1 MSQRPNVPH
10 SSSIAFGLHSHLL
23 IFFESA
29 AMGVKGFVEGGIA
42 SIVAGCSTH
51 PLDLI
56 KVRMQ
61 LQGESH
67 VPNPAVQTLR
77 PALAFQTTTTTTS
90 SAIHMPPPPARV
102 GPVATGIKIFRTE
115 GVAALFSGVSAT
127 VLRQTLYSTTRM
139 GLYDILKQ
147 KWTDKETKTM
157 PLSRKITAGLIAG
170 GIGAAVGNPADV
182 AMVRMQ
188 ADGRLPVSQRRNY
201 TSVVDAITRMTKQEG
216 VTSLWRG
223 SSLTVNRA
231 MLVTASQL
239 ASYDQ
244 IKEMILENGLMKD
257 GLGTHVAASFSAGFV
272 AAVASNPVDV
282 IKTRVMNMKV
292 EAGQKPPYAGALDCA
307 IKTVKAEGPMALYK
321 GFIPT
326 ISRQGPF
333 TVVLFVT
340 LEQVR
345 KLLKDF

>member
-1 MSQRPNVPH
+1 
-10 SSSIAFGLHSHLL
+10 
-23 IFFESA
+23 
-29 AMGVKGFVEGGIA
+29 MGVKGFVEGGIA
-42 SIVAGCSTH
+42 SVIAGCSTH

-61 LQGESH
+61 LQGENL
-67 VPNPAVQTLR
+67 PNAQQIHNLR
-77 PALAFQTTTTTTS
+77 PAFAYNSS
-90 SAIHMPPPPARV
+90 SAAVLHHPPPPRV
-102 GPVATGIKIFRTE
+102 GPISVGMRIVQSE

-139 GLYDILKQ
+139 GLYDVLKQ
-147 KWTDKETKTM
+147 KWTNKENNTM
-157 PLSRKITAGLIAG
+157 PLTRKIAAGLIAG
-170 GIGAAVGNPADV
+170 GIGAAVGNPAEV

-188 ADGRLPVSQRRNY
+188 GDGRLPPAQRRNY
-201 TSVVDAITRMTKQEG
+201 KGVVDAISRMSKQEG

-231 MLVTASQL
+231 MIVTASQL

-244 IKEMILENGLMKD
+244 MKEAILDNGVMSD
-257 GLGTHVAASFSAGFV
+257 GLGTHVTASFAAGFV
-272 AAVASNPVDV
+272 AAVASNPVDPG
-282 IKTRVMNMKV
+282 N
-292 EAGQKPPYAGALDCA
+292 APPYKGAIDCA
-307 IKTVKAEGPMALYK
+307 LKTVRAEGLMALYK

-326 ISRQGPF
+326 VSRQGPF

-345 KLLKDF
+345 KLLKDFQF

>member
-1 MSQRPNVPH
+1 
-10 SSSIAFGLHSHLL
+10 
-23 IFFESA
+23 
-29 AMGVKGFVEGGIA
+29 MGIKGFVEGGIA
-42 SIVAGCSTH
+42 SIVAGCTTH
-51 PLDLI
+51 PLDLL

-61 LQGESH
+61 LQGESNTA
-67 VPNPAVQTLR
+67 VSAPAVQQVR
-77 PALAFQTTTTTTS
+77 PALAFHAGTQKIS
-90 SAIHMPPPPARV
+90 IHAAAPVPKPHPPPPRV
-102 GPVATGIKIFRTE
+102 GLVAVGVKIVQQE

-139 GLYDILKQ
+139 GLYDMMKQ
-147 KWTDKETKTM
+147 KWTDPHSGKM
-157 PLSRKITAGLIAG
+157 PLERKIAAGMIAG

-188 ADGRLPVSQRRNY
+188 ADGRLPTAQRRNY
-201 TSVVDAITRMTKQEG
+201 KSVVDAIVRMCKDEG

-244 IKEMILENGLMKD
+244 FKETILERGWLKD
-257 GLGTHVAASFSAGFV
+257 GLGTHVTASFAAGFV

-282 IKTRVMNMKV
+282 LKTRMMNMKV
-292 EAGQKPPYAGALDCA
+292 APGESLPYSGALDCA
-307 IKTVKAEGPMALYK
+307 VKTVASEGPMALYK
-321 GFIPT
+321 GFVPT

-333 TVVLFVT
+333 TIVLFVT

-345 KLLKDF
+345 KMLKDY

>member
-1 MSQRPNVPH
+1 M
-10 SSSIAFGLHSHLL
+10 A
-23 IFFESA
+23 
-29 AMGVKGFVEGGIA
+29 VKGFVEGGIA
-42 SIVAGCSTH
+42 SIIAGCSTH

-61 LQGESH
+61 LQGES
-67 VPNPAVQTLR
+67 ASSTIR
-77 PALAFQTTTTTTS
+77 PGS
-90 SAIHMPPPPARV
+90 GSIPKV
-102 GPVATGIKIFRTE
+102 GPISV
-115 GVAALFSGVSAT
+115 GVQIVKTNGFPGLFSGVSAT
-127 VLRQTLYSTTRM
+127 MLRQTLYSTTRM
-139 GLYDILKQ
+139 GIYDILKT
-147 KWTDKETKTM
+147 KWTDPKSGNM
-157 PLSRKITAGLIAG
+157 PLLSKITAGLIAG

-188 ADGRLPVSQRRNY
+188 ADGRLPEAQRRNY
-201 TSVVDAITRMTKQEG
+201 KSVIDAIQRMSKQEG

-231 MLVTASQL
+231 MIVTASQL
-239 ASYDQ
+239 ATYDQ
-244 IKEMILENGLMKD
+244 IKESILSNNVMKD
-257 GLGTHVAASFSAGFV
+257 GLGTHVTSSFAAGFV
-272 AAVASNPVDV
+272 ASVASNPVDV

-292 EAGQKPPYAGALDCA
+292 EAGKPPPYAGAIDCA
-307 IKTVKAEGPMALYK
+307 MKTIRAEGPMALYK

-345 KLLKDF
+345 KLLKTFEF

>member
-1 MSQRPNVPH
+1 
-10 SSSIAFGLHSHLL
+10 
-23 IFFESA
+23 
-29 AMGVKGFVEGGIA
+29 MGVKGFVEGGIA
-42 SIVAGCSTH
+42 SIIAGCSTH

-61 LQGESH
+61 LQGEASASAS
-67 VPNPAVQTLR
+67 VQTTQTLR
-77 PALAFQTTTTTTS
+77 PALAFHPPNNTTN
-90 SAIHMPPPPARV
+90 AHVPVAPRV
-102 GPVATGIKIFRTE
+102 GPVAVGVRIVQQE
-115 GVAALFSGVSAT
+115 GVAALFSGISAT

-139 GLYDILKQ
+139 GLYDMLKK
-147 KWTDKETKTM
+147 KWTDPNTKNM
-157 PLSRKITAGLIAG
+157 PLGKKIVAGLIAG

-188 ADGRLPVSQRRNY
+188 ADGRLPAAQRRNY
-201 TSVVDAITRMTKQEG
+201 KSVVDAITQMSKNEG

-239 ASYDQ
+239 ASYDEF
-244 IKEMILENGLMKD
+244 KEMILGKGLMKD
-257 GLGTHVAASFSAGFV
+257 GLGIHVTASFAAGFV
-272 AAVASNPVDV
+272 AGVVTNPVDV

-292 EAGQKPPYAGALDCA
+292 EPGAAPPYNGALDCA
-307 IKTVKAEGPMALYK
+307 MKTIKAEGPMALYK

-333 TVVLFVT
+333 TIVLFVT

>member
-1 MSQRPNVPH
+1 M
-10 SSSIAFGLHSHLL
+10 GL
-23 IFFESA
+23 
-29 AMGVKGFVEGGIA
+29 KGFIEGGIA
-42 SIVAGCSTH
+42 SIVAGVSTH
-51 PLDLI
+51 PLDLL

-61 LQGESH
+61 LQGEAQATHS
-67 VPNPAVQTLR
+67 LR
-77 PALAFQTTTTTTS
+77 PALAFQTGS
-90 SAIHMPPPPARV
+90 HGAFHAPPHPHAPPRV
-102 GPVATGIKIFRTE
+102 GLVSVGMRIVQQD

-139 GLYDILKQ
+139 GLYDMLKK
-147 KWTDKETKTM
+147 KWSDPTTGNM
-157 PLSRKITAGLIAG
+157 PLVQKIAAGLIAG

-188 ADGRLPVSQRRNY
+188 ADGRLPLAQRRNY
-201 TSVVDAITRMTKQEG
+201 KSVIDAISQMAKNEG

-244 IKEMILENGLMKD
+244 IKETILERGLMKD
-257 GLGTHVAASFSAGFV
+257 GLGTHVTASFAAGFV
-272 AAVASNPVDV
+272 AAVVSNPVDV

-292 EAGQKPPYAGALDCA
+292 EPGMAPAYSGAVDCVV
-307 IKTVKAEGPMALYK
+307 KTVRSEGPMALYK

>member
-1 MSQRPNVPH
+1 
-10 SSSIAFGLHSHLL
+10 
-23 IFFESA
+23 
-29 AMGVKGFVEGGIA
+29 MGVKGFVEGGIA
-42 SIVAGCSTH
+42 SIIAGCSTH

-61 LQGESH
+61 LQGETH
-67 VPNPAVQTLR
+67 APTPAVQSLR
-77 PALAFQTTTTTTS
+77 PALAFPNHSTS
-90 SAIHMPPPPARV
+90 VRIPPPAARV
-102 GPVATGIKIFRTE
+102 GPVAIGVKIVQQE

-147 KWTDKETKTM
+147 KWTDPNSGNM
-157 PLSRKITAGLIAG
+157 PLTRKITAGLIAG
-170 GIGAAVGNPADV
+170 AIGAAVGNPADV

-188 ADGRLPVSQRRNY
+188 ADGRLPPAQRRNY
-201 TSVVDAITRMTKQEG
+201 QSVIDAITRMAKQEG
-216 VTSLWRG
+216 VGSLWRG
-223 SSLTVNRA
+223 SSMTVNRA

-244 IKEMILENGLMKD
+244 IKETILEKKVMKD
-257 GLGTHVAASFSAGFV
+257 GLGTHVTASFSAGFV

-292 EAGQKPPYAGALDCA
+292 EAGKAPPYAGALDCA
-307 IKTVKAEGPMALYK
+307 VKTVRSEGPFALYK

>member
-1 MSQRPNVPH
+1 M
-10 SSSIAFGLHSHLL
+10 GL
-23 IFFESA
+23 
-29 AMGVKGFVEGGIA
+29 KGFVEGGIA

-61 LQGESH
+61 LQGEAMAA
-67 VPNPAVQTLR
+67 PQPAPVLR
-77 PALAFQTTTTTTS
+77 PALAFQYPHIGGAAAAVAPTMN
-90 SAIHMPPPPARV
+90 IPLPPPPKV
-102 GPVATGIKIFRTE
+102 GPVSVGLRIIKTE
-115 GVAALFSGVSAT
+115 GMPALFSGVSAT

-139 GLYDILKQ
+139 GLYEILKNG
-147 KWTDKETKTM
+147 WTDPETKTIS
-157 PLSRKITAGLIAG
+157 LAKKVAAGLIAG

-188 ADGRLPVSQRRNY
+188 ADGRLPAAQRRNY
-201 TSVVDAITRMTKQEG
+201 KSVVDAIGQMRKQEG
-216 VTSLWRG
+216 LKSLWRG

-231 MLVTASQL
+231 MIVTASQL

-244 IKEMILENGLMKD
+244 IKETILERGVLKD
-257 GLGTHVAASFSAGFV
+257 GLGTHVTASFAAGFV
-272 AAVASNPVDV
+272 ASVASNPVDV
-282 IKTRVMNMKV
+282 IKTRVMNMKPGSDG
-292 EAGQKPPYAGALDCA
+292 EMPYRGALDCA
-307 IKTVKAEGPMALYK
+307 MKTVRAEGPFALYK

>member
-1 MSQRPNVPH
+1 
-10 SSSIAFGLHSHLL
+10 
-23 IFFESA
+23 
-29 AMGVKGFVEGGIA
+29 MGVKGFAEGGIA
-42 SIVAGCSTH
+42 SIIAGCSTH

-61 LQGESH
+61 LQGESSAA
-67 VPNPAVQTLR
+67 PA
-77 PALAFQTTTTTTS
+77 
-90 SAIHMPPPPARV
+90 PPSV
-102 GPVATGIKIFRTE
+102 GPVAVGMNILRSE

-139 GLYDILKQ
+139 GLYDVLKT
-147 KWTDKETKTM
+147 KWTNPQTGNM
-157 PLSRKITAGLIAG
+157 PLVSKITAGLIAG

-188 ADGRLPVSQRRNY
+188 ADGRLPLAQRRNY
-201 TSVVDAITRMTKQEG
+201 SSVVDAIGRMSKQEG
-216 VTSLWRG
+216 VCSLWRG

-231 MLVTASQL
+231 MIVTASQL

-244 IKEMILENGLMKD
+244 IKEYILEKGVMAD
-257 GLGTHVAASFSAGFV
+257 GLGTHVTASFAAGFV
-272 AAVASNPVDV
+272 ASVASNPVDV
-282 IKTRVMNMKV
+282 IKTRVMNMTV
-292 EAGQKPPYAGALDCA
+292 EAGKAAPYSGALDCA

>member
-1 MSQRPNVPH
+1 
-10 SSSIAFGLHSHLL
+10 
-23 IFFESA
+23 
-29 AMGVKGFVEGGIA
+29 MGVKGFVEGGIA
-42 SIVAGCSTH
+42 SIIAGCSTH

-61 LQGESH
+61 LQGENNL
-67 VPNPAVQTLR
+67 PKPVQNLR
-77 PALAFQTTTTTTS
+77 PALAFQTGSTLHV
-90 SAIHMPPPPARV
+90 AAAVPPPRV
-102 GPVATGIKIFRTE
+102 GPISVGVRLVQQE
-115 GVAALFSGVSAT
+115 GLAALFSGVSAT

-139 GLYDILKQ
+139 GLYDVLKT
-147 KWTDKETKTM
+147 KWTDSVTGTM
-157 PLSRKITAGLIAG
+157 PLGKKIEAGLIAG

-188 ADGRLPVSQRRNY
+188 ADGRLPPAQRRNY
-201 TSVVDAITRMTKQEG
+201 KSVVDAITRMAKQEG

-244 IKEMILENGLMKD
+244 FKEMILENGVMRD
-257 GLGTHVAASFSAGFV
+257 GLGTHVTASFAAGFV

-282 IKTRVMNMKV
+282 IKTRVMNMRV
-292 EAGQKPPYAGALDCA
+292 EPGATPPYAGALDCA
-307 IKTVKAEGPMALYK
+307 LKTVRAEGPMALYK

>member
-1 MSQRPNVPH
+1 
-10 SSSIAFGLHSHLL
+10 
-23 IFFESA
+23 
-29 AMGVKGFVEGGIA
+29 MGVKGFVEGGIA
-42 SIVAGCSTH
+42 SIIAGCSTH

-61 LQGESH
+61 LQGENH
-67 VPNPAVQTLR
+67 VPNTNPNHLHHHNLR
-77 PALAFQTTTTTTS
+77 PAFAFNSTTIAAPGAQLHIPS
-90 SAIHMPPPPARV
+90 PPPPKTGPISV
-102 GPVATGIKIFRTE
+102 GVKIFQTE
-115 GVAALFSGVSAT
+115 GVPALFSGVSAT

-139 GLYDILKQ
+139 GLYEVFKQ
-147 KWTDKETKTM
+147 KWSDPNSGTL
-157 PLSRKITAGLIAG
+157 PLGRKIAAGLIAG
-170 GIGAAVGNPADV
+170 GIGAAVGNPADL

-188 ADGRLPVSQRRNY
+188 ADGRLPASQRRNY
-201 TSVVDAITRMTKQEG
+201 KSVVDAISQMAKQEG

-231 MLVTASQL
+231 MIVTASQL

-244 IKEMILENGLMKD
+244 FKETILGKGLMKD
-257 GLGTHVAASFSAGFV
+257 GLGTHVTASFAAGFV
-272 AAVASNPVDV
+272 ASVASNPVDV
-282 IKTRVMNMKV
+282 IKTRVMNMRV
-292 EAGQKPPYAGALDCA
+292 EPGMAAPYSGALDCA
-307 IKTVKAEGPMALYK
+307 LKTVRAEGPMALYK

-345 KLLKDF
+345 KVLKDF

>member
-1 MSQRPNVPH
+1 
-10 SSSIAFGLHSHLL
+10 
-23 IFFESA
+23 
-29 AMGVKGFVEGGIA
+29 MGVKGFLEGGIA
-42 SIVAGCSTH
+42 SIIAGCSTH

-56 KVRMQ
+56 K
-61 LQGESH
+61 
-67 VPNPAVQTLR
+67 
-77 PALAFQTTTTTTS
+77 
-90 SAIHMPPPPARV
+90 
-102 GPVATGIKIFRTE
+102 
-115 GVAALFSGVSAT
+115 GVSAT

-139 GLYDILKQ
+139 GLYDVLKT
-147 KWTDKETKTM
+147 KWTNPDTGNM
-157 PLSRKITAGLIAG
+157 PLLRKITAGLIAG

-188 ADGRLPVSQRRNY
+188 ADGRLPLAQRRNY
-201 TSVVDAITRMTKQEG
+201 SSVVDAIGRMSKQEG
-216 VTSLWRG
+216 VGSLWRG

-231 MLVTASQL
+231 MIVTASQL

-244 IKEMILENGLMKD
+244 IKESILEKGVMAD
-257 GLGTHVAASFSAGFV
+257 GLGTHVTASFAAGFV
-272 AAVASNPVDV
+272 ASVASNPVDV
-282 IKTRVMNMKV
+282 IKTRVMNMTV
-292 EAGQKPPYAGALDCA
+292 EAGKAAPYSGALDCA

>member
-1 MSQRPNVPH
+1 
-10 SSSIAFGLHSHLL
+10 
-23 IFFESA
+23 
-29 AMGVKGFVEGGIA
+29 MGVKGFVEGGIA

-61 LQGESH
+61 LQGEPQA
-67 VPNPAVQTLR
+67 VNPAVQNLR
-77 PALAFQTTTTTTS
+77 PALAFQTNSASVAQS
-90 SAIHMPPPPARV
+90 SAIHVPKSVRV
-102 GPVATGIKIFRTE
+102 GPIATGVKIFKTE

-139 GLYDILKQ
+139 GLYDILKT
-147 KWTDKETKTM
+147 KWTDPETKNM
-157 PLSRKITAGLIAG
+157 PLGRKITAGLIAG

-188 ADGRLPVSQRRNY
+188 ADGRLPIAQRRNY
-201 TSVVDAITRMTKQEG
+201 TSVIDAVARMSKQEG

-244 IKEMILENGLMKD
+244 FKEMILEKGVMKD
-257 GLGTHVAASFSAGFV
+257 GLGTHVVASFSAGFV

-292 EAGQKPPYAGALDCA
+292 EAGEKPPYAGAIDCA
-307 IKTVKAEGPMALYK
+307 VKTIRAEGPMALYK

-345 KLLKDF
+345 KLMKDY

>member
-1 MSQRPNVPH
+1 M
-10 SSSIAFGLHSHLL
+10 GL
-23 IFFESA
+23 
-29 AMGVKGFVEGGIA
+29 KGFVEGGIA

-61 LQGESH
+61 LQGEAN
-67 VPNPAVQTLR
+67 VPNPAAQALR
-77 PALAFQTTTTTTS
+77 PALAFHPAAGHVS
-90 SAIHMPPPPARV
+90 HHIHVPPPSLPPPPARMGPIAV
-102 GPVATGIKIFRTE
+102 GVKIVQQE

-139 GLYDILKQ
+139 GLYDVLKQ
-147 KWTDKETKTM
+147 KWTDPHSNKM
-157 PLSRKITAGLIAG
+157 PLERKIVAGLVAG
-170 GIGAAVGNPADV
+170 AVGAAVGNPADV

-188 ADGRLPVSQRRNY
+188 ADGRLPVAQRRNY
-201 TSVVDAITRMTKQEG
+201 KSVVDAIGQMAKNEG
-216 VTSLWRG
+216 VASLWRG

-244 IKEMILENGLMKD
+244 IKESILERGLMKD
-257 GLGTHVAASFSAGFV
+257 GLGTHVTASFAAGFV

-292 EAGQKPPYAGALDCA
+292 EPGMAPPYKGALDCA
-307 IKTVKAEGPMALYK
+307 LKTIKAEGPLALYK

-345 KLLKDF
+345 KLFKEF

>member
-1 MSQRPNVPH
+1 
-10 SSSIAFGLHSHLL
+10 
-23 IFFESA
+23 
-29 AMGVKGFVEGGIA
+29 MGVKGFIEGGIA

-61 LQGESH
+61 LQGENQP
-67 VPNPAVQTLR
+67 VRA
-77 PALAFQTTTTTTS
+77 A
-90 SAIHMPPPPARV
+90 SAPGGSINVSGPPRV
-102 GPVATGIKIFRTE
+102 GPIGVGMQIIKQDGAR
-115 GVAALFSGVSAT
+115 ALFSGVSAT

-139 GLYDILKQ
+139 GLYDMMKK
-147 KWTDKETKTM
+147 KWTDPETGNMRLWK
-157 PLSRKITAGLIAG
+157 KIGAGLIAG

-188 ADGRLPVSQRRNY
+188 ADGRLPAAQRRNY
-201 TSVVDAITRMTKQEG
+201 QSVVDAISQMAKNEG
-216 VTSLWRG
+216 VGSLWRG

-244 IKEMILENGLMKD
+244 IKETILEKGVMKD
-257 GLGTHVAASFSAGFV
+257 GLGTHVTASFAAGFV
-272 AAVASNPVDV
+272 ASVVTNPIDV
-282 IKTRVMNMKV
+282 IKTRVMNMRV
-292 EAGQKPPYAGALDCA
+292 EPGKAPPYTGATDCA
-307 IKTVKAEGPMALYK
+307 LQTIRSEGPMALYK

>member
-1 MSQRPNVPH
+1 MT
-10 SSSIAFGLHSHLL
+10 L
-23 IFFESA
+23 
-29 AMGVKGFVEGGIA
+29 KGFVEGGIA

-51 PLDLI
+51 PLDLL

-61 LQGESH
+61 LQGESQAPKLN
-67 VPNPAVQTLR
+67 PNAAVQTLR
-77 PALAFQTTTTTTS
+77 PALAFQSTS
-90 SAIHMPPPPARV
+90 IAAPRSVNVPPPPPPVAPPRV
-102 GPVATGIKIFRTE
+102 GLISVGVRIVQQE
-115 GVAALFSGVSAT
+115 GAAALFSGVSAT
-127 VLRQTLYSTTRM
+127 ILRQTLYSTTRM
-139 GLYDILKQ
+139 GLYDAIKQ
-147 KWTDKETKTM
+147 KWTDPVSGNM
-157 PLSRKITAGLIAG
+157 PLTRKITAGLIAG
-170 GIGAAVGNPADV
+170 AVGAAVGNPADV

-188 ADGRLPVSQRRNY
+188 ADGRLPVAQRRNY
-201 TSVVDAITRMTKQEG
+201 KSVIDAISRMAKQEG
-216 VTSLWRG
+216 IGSLWRG

-244 IKEMILENGLMKD
+244 IKETILEKGIMKD
-257 GLGTHVAASFSAGFV
+257 GLGTHVAASFAAGFV

-292 EAGQKPPYAGALDCA
+292 EPGQAPPYAGALDCA
-307 IKTVKAEGPMALYK
+307 LKTVRAEGPMALYK
-321 GFIPT
+321 GFVPT

>member
-1 MSQRPNVPH
+1 M
-10 SSSIAFGLHSHLL
+10 GL
-23 IFFESA
+23 
-29 AMGVKGFVEGGIA
+29 KGFVEGGIA
-42 SIVAGCSTH
+42 SIVAGASTH

-67 VPNPAVQTLR
+67 VPNPSVQVYR
-77 PALAFQTTTTTTS
+77 PALAMNSTAGNVSISQVVS
-90 SAIHMPPPPARV
+90 QPRV
-102 GPVATGIKIFRTE
+102 GPISMGARIIQSE

-127 VLRQTLYSTTRM
+127 ILRQTLYSTTRM
-139 GLYDILKQ
+139 GLYDILKN
-147 KWTDKETKTM
+147 KWTDKESRNL
-157 PLSRKITAGLIAG
+157 PLASKIGAGLIAG
-170 GIGAAVGNPADV
+170 GVGAAVGNPADV

-188 ADGRLPVSQRRNY
+188 ADGRLPIDQRRNY
-201 TSVVDAITRMTKQEG
+201 KSVIDALGQMTKQEG
-216 VTSLWRG
+216 VGSLWRG
-223 SSLTVNRA
+223 SALTVNRA
-231 MLVTASQL
+231 MIVTASQL
-239 ASYDQ
+239 ATYDQ
-244 IKEMILENGLMKD
+244 IKEMILEKGVMSD
-257 GLGTHVAASFSAGFV
+257 GIGTHVTASFAAGFV
-272 AAVASNPVDV
+272 ASVASNPIDV

-292 EAGQKPPYAGALDCA
+292 APGAVPPYSGALDCA
-307 IKTVKAEGPMALYK
+307 LKTVRAEGPMALYK

>member
-1 MSQRPNVPH
+1 
-10 SSSIAFGLHSHLL
+10 
-23 IFFESA
+23 
-29 AMGVKGFVEGGIA
+29 MGAKGFVEGGIA

-61 LQGESH
+61 LQGESAPAP
-67 VPNPAVQTLR
+67 VSNPNLR
-77 PALAFQTTTTTTS
+77 PAFAYNGGGVTTVEMP
-90 SAIHMPPPPARV
+90 HPPPPVVRS
-102 GPVATGIKIFRTE
+102 GPVSVGVKIFQTE
-115 GVAALFSGVSAT
+115 GVAALFSGISAT

-139 GLYDILKQ
+139 GLYEIFRE
-147 KWTDKETKTM
+147 KWTDQNTGTFS
-157 PLSRKITAGLIAG
+157 LTRKITAGLLAG

-188 ADGRLPVSQRRNY
+188 ADGRLPLAQRRNY
-201 TSVVDAITRMTKQEG
+201 KGVVDAISTMVKQEG

-231 MLVTASQL
+231 MIVTASQL

-244 IKEMILENGLMKD
+244 IKETIIKQGVMAD
-257 GLGTHVAASFSAGFV
+257 GLGTHVTASFAAGFV
-272 AAVASNPVDV
+272 ASVASNPVDV

-292 EAGQKPPYAGALDCA
+292 EEGVAPPYKGAVDCA
-307 IKTVKAEGPMALYK
+307 LKTVKAEGPMALYK

-345 KLLKDF
+345 KVLKDF

>member
-1 MSQRPNVPH
+1 
-10 SSSIAFGLHSHLL
+10 
-23 IFFESA
+23 
-29 AMGVKGFVEGGIA
+29 MGFKGFFEGGIA

-61 LQGESH
+61 LQGEA
-67 VPNPAVQTLR
+67 PAPAFQTLR
-77 PALAFQTTTTTTS
+77 PALAFHTTAAHVHPHIS
-90 SAIHMPPPPARV
+90 LPPPPPRL
-102 GPVATGIKIFRTE
+102 GPVAVGLRIIQQD

-147 KWTDKETKTM
+147 KWTDPNSNNM
-157 PLSRKITAGLIAG
+157 PLMRKITAGLIAG

-188 ADGRLPVSQRRNY
+188 ADGRLPLAQRRNY
-201 TSVVDAITRMTKQEG
+201 KSVVDAISQMAKSEG
-216 VTSLWRG
+216 VASLWRG

-244 IKEMILENGLMKD
+244 FKEIILEKHLMQD
-257 GLGTHVAASFSAGFV
+257 GLGTHVTASFAAGFV

-292 EAGQKPPYAGALDCA
+292 EAGMVPPYSGAMDCA
-307 IKTVKAEGPMALYK
+307 MKTIKAEGPMSLYK

-340 LEQVR
+340 LEQPWSSIVINGT
-345 KLLKDF
+345 FS

>member
-1 MSQRPNVPH
+1 M
-10 SSSIAFGLHSHLL
+10 
-23 IFFESA
+23 
-29 AMGVKGFVEGGIA
+29 
-42 SIVAGCSTH
+42 
-51 PLDLI
+51 
-56 KVRMQ
+56 
-61 LQGESH
+61 
-67 VPNPAVQTLR
+67 
-77 PALAFQTTTTTTS
+77 
-90 SAIHMPPPPARV
+90 
-102 GPVATGIKIFRTE
+102 
-115 GVAALFSGVSAT
+115 FSGVSAT

-139 GLYDILKQ
+139 GLYEILKT
-147 KWTDKETKTM
+147 KWTDPQTGSLT
-157 PLSRKITAGLIAG
+157 LGRKIAAGLVAG

-188 ADGRLPVSQRRNY
+188 ADGRLPPSQRRNY
-201 TSVVDAITRMTKQEG
+201 KSVVEAIQRMVKDEG
-216 VTSLWRG
+216 ITSLWRG

-244 IKEMILENGLMKD
+244 IKESIIDRGVMKD
-257 GLGTHVAASFSAGFV
+257 GLGTHVTASFAAGFV
-272 AAVASNPVDV
+272 AAVVSNPVDV

-292 EAGQKPPYAGALDCA
+292 ASGETAPYNGALDCA
-307 IKTVKAEGPMALYK
+307 LKTVRSEGIMALYK

>member
-1 MSQRPNVPH
+1 
-10 SSSIAFGLHSHLL
+10 
-23 IFFESA
+23 
-29 AMGVKGFVEGGIA
+29 MGVKGFVEGGIA
-42 SIVAGCSTH
+42 SVIAGCSTH

-61 LQGESH
+61 LQGESQ
-67 VPNPAVQTLR
+67 PSNIK
-77 PALAFQTTTTTTS
+77 PALAFHPG
-90 SAIHMPPPPARV
+90 SAHAPPHPPPPKAGPIAV
-102 GPVATGIKIFRTE
+102 GVKLVQQE
-115 GVAALFSGVSAT
+115 GVAGLFSGVSAT
-127 VLRQTLYSTTRM
+127 ILRQLLYSTTRM
-139 GLYDILKQ
+139 GLYEILKK
-147 KWTDKETKTM
+147 KWSQPNSTGGTTI
-157 PLSRKITAGLIAG
+157 PLTRKIAAGLLAG

-188 ADGRLPVSQRRNY
+188 ADGRLPPAQRRNY
-201 TSVVDAITRMTKQEG
+201 KSVVDAITRMSKDEG

-244 IKEMILENGLMKD
+244 FKEMILEKGLMRD
-257 GLGTHVAASFSAGFV
+257 GLGTHVTASFAAGFV

-292 EAGQKPPYAGALDCA
+292 EPGAAPPYSGPLDCA
-307 IKTVKAEGPMALYK
+307 LKTVRAEGPMALYK

>member
-1 MSQRPNVPH
+1 
-10 SSSIAFGLHSHLL
+10 
-23 IFFESA
+23 
-29 AMGVKGFVEGGIA
+29 MGVKGFAEGGIA
-42 SIVAGCSTH
+42 SIIAGCSTH

-61 LQGESH
+61 LQGES
-67 VPNPAVQTLR
+67 
-77 PALAFQTTTTTTS
+77 S
-90 SAIHMPPPPARV
+90 ISAIHLRAPPSV
-102 GPVATGIKIFRTE
+102 GPVAVGMNILRSE

-139 GLYDILKQ
+139 GLYDVLKT
-147 KWTDKETKTM
+147 KWTNPQTGNM
-157 PLSRKITAGLIAG
+157 PLVSKITAGLIAG

-188 ADGRLPVSQRRNY
+188 ADGRLPLAQRRNY
-201 TSVVDAITRMTKQEG
+201 SSVVDAIGRMSKQEG
-216 VTSLWRG
+216 VCSLWRG

-231 MLVTASQL
+231 MIVTASQL

-244 IKEMILENGLMKD
+244 IKEYILEKGVMAD
-257 GLGTHVAASFSAGFV
+257 GLGTHVTASFAAGFV
-272 AAVASNPVDV
+272 ASVASNPVDV
-282 IKTRVMNMKV
+282 IKTRVMNMTV
-292 EAGQKPPYAGALDCA
+292 EAGKAAPYSGALDCA

>member
-1 MSQRPNVPH
+1 M
-10 SSSIAFGLHSHLL
+10 GL
-23 IFFESA
+23 
-29 AMGVKGFVEGGIA
+29 KGFVEGGIA

-61 LQGESH
+61 LQGENN
-67 VPNPAVQTLR
+67 VPNPNHHIHSLR
-77 PALAFQTTTTTTS
+77 PAFAFNSTAV
-90 SAIHMPPPPARV
+90 SAPSNLHIPVPPPPPPPKAGLISV
-102 GPVATGIKIFRTE
+102 GVKIFQTE
-115 GVAALFSGVSAT
+115 GVAALYSGVSAT
-127 VLRQTLYSTTRM
+127 ILRQTLYSTTRM
-139 GLYDILKQ
+139 GLYEVFKQ
-147 KWTDKETKTM
+147 KWTDPNSGTL
-157 PLSRKITAGLIAG
+157 PIGRKIAAGLLAG

-188 ADGRLPVSQRRNY
+188 ADGRLPASERRNY
-201 TSVVDAITRMTKQEG
+201 KSVVDAITRMARQEG

-231 MLVTASQL
+231 MIVTASQL

-244 IKEMILENGLMKD
+244 VKETILEKGLMKD
-257 GLGTHVAASFSAGFV
+257 GLGTHVTASFAAGFV

-292 EAGQKPPYAGALDCA
+292 EPGSAPPYNGALDCA
-307 IKTVKAEGPMALYK
+307 LKTIRAEGPMSLYK

-345 KLLKDF
+345 KLFKDF

>member
-1 MSQRPNVPH
+1 
-10 SSSIAFGLHSHLL
+10 
-23 IFFESA
+23 
-29 AMGVKGFVEGGIA
+29 MGIKGFVEGGIA
-42 SIVAGCSTH
+42 SVIAGSATH

-61 LQGESH
+61 LQGESQ
-67 VPNPAVQTLR
+67 PSNLR
-77 PALAFQTTTTTTS
+77 PALAFHPG
-90 SAIHMPPPPARV
+90 SAQAPPHPPPKV
-102 GPVATGIKIFRTE
+102 GPIAVGVKLVQQE
-115 GVAALFSGVSAT
+115 GVTGLFSGVSAT
-127 VLRQTLYSTTRM
+127 ILRQLLYSTTRM
-139 GLYDILKQ
+139 GLYELLKK
-147 KWTDKETKTM
+147 KWSQPNSAGLTTI
-157 PLSRKITAGLIAG
+157 PLTRKITAGLIAG
-170 GIGAAVGNPADV
+170 GIGAAVGNPADL

-188 ADGRLPVSQRRNY
+188 ADGRLPPAQRRNY
-201 TSVVDAITRMTKQEG
+201 KSVVDAITRMAKDEG

-244 IKEMILENGLMKD
+244 FKEMILENGVMHD

-292 EAGQKPPYAGALDCA
+292 EPGAAPPYSGALDCA
-307 IKTVKAEGPMALYK
+307 LKTVRAEGPMALYK

>member
-1 MSQRPNVPH
+1 
-10 SSSIAFGLHSHLL
+10 
-23 IFFESA
+23 
-29 AMGVKGFVEGGIA
+29 MGVKGFVEGGIA
-42 SIVAGCSTH
+42 SIIAGCSTH

-61 LQGESH
+61 LQGESLAA
-67 VPNPAVQTLR
+67 PNPVLR
-77 PALAFQTTTTTTS
+77 PAFAFNNGVTAAPRPS
-90 SAIHMPPPPARV
+90 V
-102 GPVATGIKIFRTE
+102 GPVAVGLNILRQE
-115 GVAALFSGVSAT
+115 GAAALFSGVSAT

-139 GLYDILKQ
+139 GLYDVLKT
-147 KWTDKETKTM
+147 KWTNPETGNM
-157 PLSRKITAGLIAG
+157 PLVRKITAGLIAG

-188 ADGRLPVSQRRNY
+188 ADGRLPAAARRNY
-201 TSVVDAITRMTKQEG
+201 TSVVDAIGSMARKEG
-216 VTSLWRG
+216 VGSLWRG

-231 MLVTASQL
+231 MIVTASQL

-244 IKEMILENGLMKD
+244 IKESILEKGVMGD
-257 GLGTHVAASFSAGFV
+257 GLGTHVTASFAAGFV
-272 AAVASNPVDV
+272 ASVASNPVDV
-282 IKTRVMNMKV
+282 IKTRVMNMSV
-292 EAGQKPPYAGALDCA
+292 EAGKAAPYSGALDCA
-307 IKTVKAEGPMALYK
+307 IKTVRAEGPMALYK

>member
-1 MSQRPNVPH
+1 M
-10 SSSIAFGLHSHLL
+10 GL
-23 IFFESA
+23 
-29 AMGVKGFVEGGIA
+29 KGFVEGGIA
-42 SIVAGCSTH
+42 SIIAGCSTH

-67 VPNPAVQTLR
+67 APNPALQTLR
-77 PALAFQTTTTTTS
+77 PALAFHHGATT
-90 SAIHMPPPPARV
+90 IHVPQRPLTVPPPRV
-102 GPVATGIKIFRTE
+102 GPISVGVRIVQQE

-147 KWTDKETKTM
+147 KWTDPNTKTM
-157 PLSRKITAGLIAG
+157 PLASKIAAGLIAG
-170 GIGAAVGNPADV
+170 AIGAAVGNPADV

-188 ADGRLPVSQRRNY
+188 ADGRLPPAQRRNY
-201 TSVVDAITRMTKQEG
+201 KSVVDAITRMAKQEG

-244 IKEMILENGLMKD
+244 FKETILQKGLMRD
-257 GLGTHVAASFSAGFV
+257 GLGTHVTASFAAGFV

-292 EAGQKPPYAGALDCA
+292 EPGKAPPYAGALDCA
-307 IKTVKAEGPMALYK
+307 IKTVKAEGPLALYK

-333 TVVLFVT
+333 TIVLFVT

-345 KLLKDF
+345 KVFKEF

>member
-1 MSQRPNVPH
+1 
-10 SSSIAFGLHSHLL
+10 
-23 IFFESA
+23 
-29 AMGVKGFVEGGIA
+29 MGVKGFAEGGIA

-61 LQGESH
+61 LQGENAAIS
-67 VPNPAVQTLR
+67 VPTHQHLQSLR
-77 PALAFQTTTTTTS
+77 PALAFQPTS
-90 SAIHMPPPPARV
+90 ATVHFPSTSFHVPSPPPPRV
-102 GPVATGIKIFRTE
+102 GPISVGMRIVQTE

-147 KWTDKETKTM
+147 KWTNKDSNTM
-157 PLSRKITAGLIAG
+157 PLIRKISAGLIAG

-188 ADGRLPVSQRRNY
+188 ADGRLPPAQRRNY
-201 TSVVDAITRMTKQEG
+201 KSVIDAITQMSRQEG

-231 MLVTASQL
+231 MIVTASQL
-239 ASYDQ
+239 ATYDQ
-244 IKEMILENGLMKD
+244 IKEAILEKGVMKD
-257 GLGTHVAASFSAGFV
+257 GLGTHVTASFAAGFV
-272 AAVASNPVDV
+272 ASVASNPVDV

-292 EAGQKPPYAGALDCA
+292 EAGKEPPYRGAIDCA
-307 IKTVKAEGPMALYK
+307 MKTVKAEGPMALYK

>member
-1 MSQRPNVPH
+1 
-10 SSSIAFGLHSHLL
+10 
-23 IFFESA
+23 
-29 AMGVKGFVEGGIA
+29 MGVKGFVEGGIA
-42 SIVAGCSTH
+42 SIIAGCSTH

-61 LQGESH
+61 LQGES
-67 VPNPAVQTLR
+67 NPSAAVHPLR
-77 PALAFQTTTTTTS
+77 PALAFQTTTTR
-90 SAIHMPPPPARV
+90 IPIPPPRV
-102 GPVATGIKIFRTE
+102 GPIAVGVKIVQQD
-115 GVAALFSGVSAT
+115 GVRALFSGVSAT

-139 GLYDILKQ
+139 GLYDVMKQ
-147 KWTDKETKTM
+147 KWTDPETGNM
-157 PLSRKITAGLIAG
+157 PLMTKIGAGLIAG
-170 GIGAAVGNPADV
+170 AIGAAVGNPADV

-188 ADGRLPVSQRRNY
+188 ADGRLPACDRRNY
-201 TSVVDAITRMTKQEG
+201 KSVIDAISQMRKNEG
-216 VTSLWRG
+216 ITSLWRG

-244 IKEMILENGLMKD
+244 IKESILDKNLMKD
-257 GLGTHVAASFSAGFV
+257 GLGTHVTASFAAGFV
-272 AAVASNPVDV
+272 ASVVTNPVDV

-292 EAGQKPPYAGALDCA
+292 EPGNAPPYSGAIDCA
-307 IKTVKAEGPMALYK
+307 MKTVRSEGLLALYK

>member
-1 MSQRPNVPH
+1 
-10 SSSIAFGLHSHLL
+10 
-23 IFFESA
+23 
-29 AMGVKGFVEGGIA
+29 MGVKGFVEGGIA

-61 LQGESH
+61 LQGEAAAA
-67 VPNPAVQTLR
+67 PATATAVR
-77 PALAFQTTTTTTS
+77 PALAFQTT
-90 SAIHMPPPPARV
+90 AAQNIHVPPPPRV
-102 GPVATGIKIFRTE
+102 GPVSVGLRIVQQDGAR
-115 GVAALFSGVSAT
+115 ALFSGVSAT

-139 GLYDILKQ
+139 GLYDILKT
-147 KWTDKETKTM
+147 KWTDPNTNNM
-157 PLSRKITAGLIAG
+157 PLTRKIVAGLIAG

-188 ADGRLPVSQRRNY
+188 ADGRLPAAQRRNY
-201 TSVVDAITRMTKQEG
+201 KSVIDAISQMSKNEG
-216 VTSLWRG
+216 VPSLWRG

-244 IKEMILENGLMKD
+244 FKEMILEKDLMKD
-257 GLGTHVAASFSAGFV
+257 GLGTHVTASFAAGFV
-272 AAVASNPVDV
+272 ASVASNPVDV

-292 EAGQKPPYAGALDCA
+292 EAGVAPPYSGALDCA
-307 IKTVKAEGPMALYK
+307 MKTIKAEGPMALYK